1 MRIAVLTLPLHTNY
15 GGILQAYALQK
26 ILTRMGHDVCHIEER
41 HFPQKINPLLIIPK
55 FFKRTIFKLFKDRKT
70 RIFAERY
77 YNKSFPIITQHT
89 FDFVRKHICLRVVDS
104 FSQIRECDYDAFV
117 VGSDQVWRPHY
128 YSKIE
133 KMFLSFTKGWNV
145 KRIAYAA
152 SFGSDVW
159 EYSDRQTVLCGEL
172 LKIFDLVTVRE
183 QSGVSL
189 IKKFFKQNSTH
200 VLDPTMLLESSDY
213 LELLAKMDFNANS
226 ESNVIMQY
234 VLDEDN
240 ATCNLIADVA
250 SKNGFVVKRSNSRFE
265 DFSAPIE
272 ERIQPPVE
280 QWLKSFYESSFVVT
294 DSFHATAFSILF
306 HRPFYVFMNK
316 ERGTSRI
323 ESLLKTFGLENR
335 IVESA
340 EKMSTFDFNIDWTFV
355 DMKLAEERE
364 RCKALLKNALKS

>member
-26 ILTRMGHDVCHIEER
+26 VLTRMGHDVCHIEER
-41 HFPQKINPLLIIPK
+41 HFPQKINLLLIGPK
-55 FFKRTIFKLFKDRKT
+55 ILKRTLFKLFKDRKT

-77 YNKSFPIITQHT
+77 YNRSFPIITQHT

-104 FSQIRECDYDAFV
+104 FSQIHESDYDAFV

-133 KMFLSFTKGWNV
+133 KMFLSFTKGWGV

-159 EYSDRQTVLCGEL
+159 EYSDGQTVLCGKL
-172 LKIFDLVTVRE
+172 LKNFDLVTVRE

-189 IKKFFKQNSTH
+189 IKKFFKQDSMH
-200 VLDPTMLLESSDY
+200 VLDPTMLLDSSDY
-213 LELLAKMDFNANS
+213 LELLAKKDFDANS
-226 ESNVIMQY
+226 ESNIVMQY
-234 VLDEDN
+234 VLDEDEV
-240 ATCNLIADVA
+240 TCNLIADIA

-265 DFSAPIE
+265 NFSAPIE

-294 DSFHATAFSILF
+294 DSFHATVFSILF
-306 HRPFYVFMNK
+306 HRPFYVLINK
-316 ERGTSRI
+316 KRGASRI
-323 ESLLKTFGLENR
+323 ESLLKKFGLEDR
-335 IVESA
+335 IIESI
-340 EKMSTFDFNIDWTFV
+340 EKMKGFDLNVDWTSV
-355 DMKLAEERE
+355 DMELVKERE
-364 RCKALLKNALKS
+364 KCLALLENATRN